1 MNSHKR
7 MFVRII
13 WKAFAHRFSRVLIAS
28 LAIAMG
34 ASTLSGLGLVAVTV
48 PDSIAKELRSFGAN
62 LVVLPQGSN
71 VITPETVSAIDRQCG
86 ESLLGRA
93 GYSYGNLLYGQQPV
107 PLMVTKF
114 ADARS
119 VRPYWSIEG
128 KVPQGSEQILLG
140 VNLAEKFRL
149 HVGDLIGLKV
159 AQLRENN
166 DEQNS
171 GDVNHSGKQLE
182 ISGLLRTGGPE
193 DDLAVLSPDSYTAM
207 GGVADH
213 YSLVEYSLKGDT
225 AQLSALAKT
234 IEKKVNGI
242 DAEVVRRTTQNETR
256 IAHTLSNLIWVVSII
271 ISALMLIAVSATLS
285 SIVSERAR
293 EIGLKKALGAL
304 SKDVFTELIGESI
317 LLGLFGG
324 FLGVLL
330 GIGLADYILQK
341 VFLARV
347 EINWIII
354 VLTIVFSV
362 AVAVIGSLWPAK
374 RIARINPIN
383 VLGGE

>member
-1 MNSHKR
+1 M
-7 MFVRII
+7 
-13 WKAFAHRFSRVLIAS
+13 
-28 LAIAMG
+28 
-34 ASTLSGLGLVAVTV
+34 AVTV
-48 PDSIAKELRSFGAN
+48 PNYIAKELRSFGAN

-71 VITPETVSAIDRQCG
+71 VITRETVSAIDRQCG

-107 PLMVTKF
+107 PVMVTKF

-119 VRPYWSIEG
+119 VRPYWSIDG

-159 AQLRENN
+159 AQLRENTGG
-166 DEQNS
+166 DES
-171 GDVNHSGKQLE
+171 GDANRAGKQLE

-207 GGVADH
+207 GGVADG

-225 AQLSALAKT
+225 SQLSALAKT
-234 IEKKVNGI
+234 IGKKVNGV

-256 IAHTLSNLIWVVSII
+256 IAHTLSNLIWLVSII
-271 ISALMLIAVSATLS
+271 ISALMLI
-285 SIVSERAR
+285 
-293 EIGLKKALGAL
+293 KALGAL

-317 LLGLFGG
+317 MLGLFGG

-347 EINWIII
+347 EINWIIL

>member
-48 PDSIAKELRSFGAN
+48 PDYIAKELRSFGAN

-128 KVPQGSEQILLG
+128 KVPQGSEQIL
-140 VNLAEKFRL
+140 

-166 DEQNS
+166 NAENS
-171 GDVNHSGKQLE
+171 GDSNHSGKQLE

-193 DDLAVLSPDSYTAM
+193 DDLAVLSPDSYAAM

-225 AQLSALAKT
+225 SQLSTLAKT

-285 SIVSERAR
+285 SIVSERSR

-304 SKDVFTELIGESI
+304 SKDVFEELIGESI

-354 VLTIVFSV
+354 ILTIVFSV

>member
-13 WKAFAHRFSRVLIAS
+13 WKAFAHRFSRVMIAS

-34 ASTLSGLGLVAVTV
+34 AATLSGLGLVAVTV
-48 PDSIAKELRSFGAN
+48 PDYIAKELRSFGAN
-62 LVVLPQGSN
+62 LVVLPQESTG
-71 VITPETVSAIDRQCG
+71 ITPDTISVIDRIG
-86 ESLLGRA
+86 GNDVLGRA

-107 PLMVTKF
+107 PVMVTKF
-114 ADARS
+114 EDARS

-128 KVPQGSEQILLG
+128 KVPQGSERILLG

-159 AQLRENN
+159 AQRREN
-166 DEQNS
+166 S
-171 GDVNHSGKQLE
+171 GGDGSVGADLAGKQLE

-193 DDLAVLSPDSYTAM
+193 DDLAVLSPESYAAM
-207 GGVADH
+207 GGVSNR
-213 YSLVEYSLKGDT
+213 YSLVEYSVKGD
-225 AQLSALAKT
+225 ASHLSALAKT
-234 IEKKVNGI
+234 IEKKVNGV

-256 IAHTLSNLIWVVSII
+256 ISHTLSNLIWVVSII

-304 SKDVFTELIGESI
+304 SRDVFEELIGESI

-324 FLGVLL
+324 IVGVLL

-347 EINWIII
+347 EINWIILLI
-354 VLTIVFSV
+354 TIVFSV
-362 AVAVIGSLWPAK
+362 AVAVVGSLWPVK

>member
-1 MNSHKR
+1 M
-7 MFVRII
+7 
-13 WKAFAHRFSRVLIAS
+13 IAS

-34 ASTLSGLGLVAVTV
+34 AATLSGLGLVAVTV
-48 PDSIAKELRSFGAN
+48 PDYIAKELRSFGAN
-62 LVVLPQGSN
+62 LVVLPQESTG
-71 VITPETVSAIDRQCG
+71 ITPETVSAIDRIG
-86 ESLLGRA
+86 GNDVLGRA

-107 PLMVTKF
+107 PVMVTKF
-114 ADARS
+114 EDARS
-119 VRPYWSIEG
+119 VRPYWSIDG
-128 KVPQGSEQILLG
+128 KVPQGSERILLG

-159 AQLRENN
+159 AQLR
-166 DEQNS
+166 DNS
-171 GDVNHSGKQLE
+171 GGDDSGGADRAGKQLE

-193 DDLAVLSPDSYTAM
+193 DDLAVLSPESYAAM
-207 GGVADH
+207 GGVSNR
-213 YSLVEYSLKGDT
+213 YSLVEYSVKGDSSH
-225 AQLSALAKT
+225 LSALAKT

-242 DAEVVRRTTQNETR
+242 DAEVVRRTTQNETH
-256 IAHTLSNLIWVVSII
+256 ISHTLSNLIWVVSII

-304 SKDVFTELIGESI
+304 SRDVFEELIGESI

-324 FLGVLL
+324 IVGVLL

-347 EINWIII
+347 EINWIILLI
-354 VLTIVFSV
+354 TIVFSV
-362 AVAVIGSLWPAK
+362 AVAVVGSLWPVK